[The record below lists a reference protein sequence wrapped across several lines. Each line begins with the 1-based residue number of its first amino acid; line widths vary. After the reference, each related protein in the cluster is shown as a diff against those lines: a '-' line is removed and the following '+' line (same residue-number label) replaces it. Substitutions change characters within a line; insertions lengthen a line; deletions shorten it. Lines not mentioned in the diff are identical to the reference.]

1 MVDINAQYGTTV
13 DDLIKCAIIGAVVH
27 GSSGVGDSNKQTT
40 FTDKI
45 SVGHV
50 IKVRDKFA
58 LNFAQ
63 TINSQTKITCDAA
76 NISNSDTE
84 SSGTVSITN
93 ATSTVTGVSTF
104 FTRLSVGDL
113 LVIDSE
119 DPVEIAS
126 IASNTSCT
134 ITTTWSPSTKSAVT
148 FVGYKVESFEINR
161 SVTPGLGLHLAHDES
176 IDWNHLENDNWLKI
190 ERYLLQRGEFMPI
203 QANESIA
210 IDDCLY
216 VLDKSDDWYIV
227 GKCDIAFAQ
236 NKLPCAGF
244 STKALSQGQ
253 RAEMKIGH
261 FLTNVGTTDYPYGTL
276 YVGDNSKI
284 AWDGSSNAPSSGEYR
299 SVIGEGRGI
308 GELQFSFTP
317 ISDIVS

>member
-50 IKVRDKFA
+50 IKVRDK
-58 LNFAQ
+58 LRNMKV
-63 TINSQTKITCDAA
+63 IYWSV
-76 NISNSDTE
+76 DTE

-308 GELQFSFTP
+308 GELQFSFNP